1 MCSCDE
7 IMKLKPDVKS
17 PADKQEF
24 IRMRTGKVDKQ
35 ELKRHRKEDLAD
47 LFADLSKTSWP
58 VIVEGKR
65 DREAILRAGIT
76 DDRIVMLHGKKRL
89 DVEESLETFEE
100 VIFLL
105 DFDTAGLEML
115 DEFKKTLESHG
126 VRVNTRYWSRIREI
140 FNGHIDC
147 IENLRGYLD
156 G

>member
-1 MCSCDE
+1 
-7 IMKLKPDVKS
+7 MKLKPDVKS